1 MSEIPSQ
8 LYEIS
13 IWYKSKED
21 SEELL
26 DLLRNNKRL
35 MDKIVNVDCSTHVP
49 VQSHLLDALDEQ
61 LAKEA
66 K

>member
-13 IWYKSKED
+13 ILYKSKED

-35 MDKIVNVDCSTHVP
+35 MDKIVNVDRSTHVP

>member
-1 MSEIPSQ
+1 MSEIPSH

-35 MDKIVNVDCSTHVP
+35 MDKIVNVDCNPLVP

-61 LAKEA
+61 LAKERS
-66 K
+66 

>member
-35 MDKIVNVDCSTHVP
+35 IDKIVNVDRSTHVP

-61 LAKEA
+61 QAKEA